1 MKIVLA
7 STSKQKN
14 EILNTVHIKHSQIA
28 SDFEE
33 KKQKNENVY
42 SYVKRLAYG
51 KAESIEKKC
60 KDSIIIG
67 LDTVCFVKGKIL
79 EKPKDEKEEREHIK
93 LCSNAKTEVI
103 TGIAIINQKTGEKYN
118 NFAKTVVKMRKIS
131 ENDVNY
137 YINNEKDW
145 IYASGFIIETILSN
159 FIKKI
164 EGSYYNIL
172 GVPVEHIYKV
182 INQMGYSL
190 EDLEE

>member
-1 MKIVLA
+1 MKIILA

-14 EILNTVHIKHSQIA
+14 DILNTVHIKHSQIA
-28 SDFEE
+28 GEYKEMQVEGED
-33 KKQKNENVY
+33 VY
-42 SYVKRLAYG
+42 EYVKRLSLG
-51 KAESIEKKC
+51 KAKSVLSKC
-60 KDSIIIG
+60 EDSIVIG